1 VKLGTNGAGMP
12 AYQRIQAV
20 IRQRIERGD
29 LQPGDALDSERSLA
43 KLHKVSLMT
52 ARHALIELHREG
64 LVERRR
70 GSGTFVATPKIQF
83 NKLMSFTEQMAG
95 RNLKPHSQVLSSRI
109 IRDEHDIAA
118 RLALPPGSPLLVIER
133 LRAAAGEPF
142 ALETCYL
149 SSTQFRGLVDAG
161 LDRGS
166 LFTILKR
173 DYGIE
178 VAYAEEAIDATVA
191 DQRTAKLLHLLRNAP
206 LLRIRQLIFSNNG
219 KPITYVLGSYRSDR
233 HVVMIRR
240 TR

>member
-1 VKLGTNGAGMP
+1 MP
-12 AYQRIQAV
+12 VYQQIQSV

-29 LQPGDALDSERSLA
+29 LRPGDALDSERSLA
-43 KLHKVSLMT
+43 KLHNVSLMT

-70 GSGTFVATPKIQF
+70 GSGTFVAPPKIQF

-95 RNLKPHSQVLSSRI
+95 RNLTPQTQILSSRVI
-109 IRDEHDIAA
+109 HDEHDIAA
-118 RLALPPGSPLLVIER
+118 RLALPLGSPLLVIER

-142 ALETCYL
+142 ALENCYL
-149 SSTQFRGLVDAG
+149 SSAQFRGLADAG

-173 DYGIE
+173 DYGVE
-178 VAYAEEAIDATVA
+178 VSYAEEAIDATAA
-191 DQRTAKLLHLLRNAP
+191 DTRTAKLLHLSRNAP
-206 LLRIRQLIFSNNG
+206 LLRIRQLIFSSNG
-219 KPITYVLGSYRSDR
+219 KPIVYVLGSYRSDR